1 MPSVS
6 IKCTANMAHSC
17 ASIQSCTEHT
27 RGPSYQM
34 TWRASRLLLP
44 DAQPEK
50 TKRKWTSAQV
60 PERVESNFSP
70 MESGYHLQASKQAL
84 HGGKGATL
92 SSWRSNTALVL
103 DNIGLSEFLL
113 QITAPR
119 VSVFSLIV
127 SADKEGPSRALW
139 TILSCLRCG
148 SRGNRIRKTVSKVN
162 VNKGK
167 SEVFHDS
174 SYNTMEPQF

>member
-92 SSWRSNTALVL
+92 SSWRSNTVRQSLTTLGCQSFYYKLQLRASQFSVL
-103 DNIGLSEFLL
+103 SFLL
-113 QITAPR
+113 
-119 VSVFSLIV
+119 
-127 SADKEGPSRALW
+127 
-139 TILSCLRCG
+139 
-148 SRGNRIRKTVSKVN
+148 IRKGHQEPCGQFYPVSGVAPEGIGSVKL
-162 VNKGK
+162 
-167 SEVFHDS
+167 
-174 SYNTMEPQF
+174 